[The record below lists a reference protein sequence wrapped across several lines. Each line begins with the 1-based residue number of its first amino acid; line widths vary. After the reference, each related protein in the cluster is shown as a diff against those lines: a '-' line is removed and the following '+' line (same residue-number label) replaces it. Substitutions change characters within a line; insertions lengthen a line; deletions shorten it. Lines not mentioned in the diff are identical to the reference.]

1 MALKPPWPMTERI
14 VLLGNELRWDASVP
28 SIHVLEQMP
37 PPSHPLS
44 LPREEITLQM
54 SSVALI
60 ITPTHR
66 LWPCSPPTFW
76 LEQRWTFVFTGIKG
90 MEAPGPP
97 NRQFPIEALWP
108 QGDMCPPGPCPLVSG
123 NPPTMVPWCKII
135 LETLTASLSKNF
147 FTTLAF
153 GLCSLEKE
161 REKTGK

>member
-1 MALKPPWPMTERI
+1 MTELI
-14 VLLGNELRWDASVP
+14 VLLGNEQLCWDASVP

-37 PPSHPLS
+37 PPSYPLS

-60 ITPTHR
+60 TTPTHR
-66 LWPCSPPTFW
+66 LWPCSPLTFW

-97 NRQFPIEALWP
+97 NRQFHIEACGLKETCAHLAHALWSLATH
-108 QGDMCPPGPCPLVSG
+108 Q
-123 NPPTMVPWCKII
+123 PWCKII

>member
-1 MALKPPWPMTERI
+1 MALKPPWPMTELI
-14 VLLGNELRWDASVP
+14 VLLGNELCWDASVP

-54 SSVALI
+54 SSVAP
-60 ITPTHR
+60 ITTPHTDCGPAVLRPSGWNKDGPSCSLESKVWKHLGLLTGSFPLR
-66 LWPCSPPTFW
+66 PCGLRETCAH
-76 LEQRWTFVFTGIKG
+76 L
-90 MEAPGPP
+90 AH
-97 NRQFPIEALWP
+97 ALWSLATH
-108 QGDMCPPGPCPLVSG
+108 Q
-123 NPPTMVPWCKII
+123 PWCKII